1 MRKEQARQAAAIS
14 KHDAEIEKLKH
25 TVEKAEFD
33 IGFLLQR
40 VAELD
45 SQLDY
50 LMIQQAGTVPG
61 SKQFEKY
68 QNQIVAKHNQI
79 YAAESKLNKA
89 QYAKAQA
96 AAKLNG

>member
-1 MRKEQARQAAAIS
+1 MKKEQERQAAQLA

-50 LMIQQAGTVPG
+50 VLLQQSGTVPG

-68 QNQIVAKHNQI
+68 QSKIVSLHNQI
-79 YAAESKLNKA
+79 YSAETRLNKA

-96 AAKLNG
+96 AAKLNA